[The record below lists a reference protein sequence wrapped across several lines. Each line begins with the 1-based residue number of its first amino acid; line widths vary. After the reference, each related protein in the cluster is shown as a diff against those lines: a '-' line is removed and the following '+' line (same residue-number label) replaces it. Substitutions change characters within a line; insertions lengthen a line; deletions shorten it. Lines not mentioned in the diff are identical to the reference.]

1 MARLQTALIGV
12 GAWGK
17 VLAKAAGQSQT
28 IEFVA
33 CVGRNPERL
42 SGFSRDAG
50 IPARDIDAV
59 LTDKTIQA
67 VVLALPNEM
76 HLEFAQR
83 AAAARKHIY
92 IEKPIAN
99 TMADALAI
107 AALEQA
113 HGVRIVVGHCARL
126 LTGVRAIRAA
136 IDGGKLGKV
145 SQIEANFSNDRGLRI
160 TPQDWRWYSKS
171 APGGSL
177 SQIGVHQFDTLR
189 YLGGDIVAVSASAGR
204 HSPVGAEVE
213 DQWIV
218 AVHFA
223 DGKLG
228 TVISSWTSPGTFNL
242 RATGADAL
250 MVYDIDQTHWAN
262 PESCTKTQ
270 HFTCRPAARAR
281 PSGRSCRCRPA
292 ICIATSSSSS
302 PTAPPRTS
310 HANCRRR
317 TAARPWRP
325 VYAVLKLAGEEKSCK
340 VELSEIIDAARGADN
355 WRRGPALAH
364 DRWTAWGTRSKSRM

>member
-1 MARLQTALIGV
+1 MARLRTALIGV

-17 VLAKAAGQSQT
+17 VLAKAASQSQT
-28 IEFVA
+28 IEFAA

-42 SGFSRDAG
+42 AAFSRETG
-50 IPARDIDAV
+50 IPAGKIDVV
-59 LTDKTIQA
+59 LADKTIAA
-67 VVLALPNEM
+67 VALALPNEM
-76 HLEFAQR
+76 HLDFARR
-83 AAAARKHIY
+83 AAAAGKHVY

-107 AALEQA
+107 AALEQT

-136 IDGGKLGKV
+136 IDAGKLGKI

-189 YLGGDIVAVSASAGR
+189 YLGGDIAAVSASAGR
-204 HSPVGAEVE
+204 HSPAGAEVE

-223 DGKLG
+223 DGRLG
-228 TVISSWTSPGTFNL
+228 TMISSWTSPGTFNV

-250 MVYDIDQTHWAN
+250 MFYDIDQTHWAS
-262 PESCTKTQ
+262 PEKLHENASLYMQSRGKG
-270 HFTCRPAARAR
+270 PAERQALPVPPGNMYRDELELFAD
-281 PSGRSCRCRPA
+281 S
-292 ICIATSSSSS
+292 IAADKECELS
-302 PTAPPRTS
+302 AQNGCQ
-310 HANCRRR
+310 AV
-317 TAARPWRP
+317 AA
-325 VYAVLKLAGEEKSCK
+325 VYAALKSAEDSSRK
-340 VELSEIIDAARGADN
+340 VELSEIIEAAQGTADADDQRRGAAGG
-355 WRRGPALAH
+355 R
-364 DRWTAWGTRSKSRM
+364 

>member
-1 MARLQTALIGV
+1 MARLRTALIGV

-17 VLAKAAGQSQT
+17 VLARAASQSQT
-28 IEFVA
+28 IEFAA

-42 SGFSRDAG
+42 AAFARDTG

-59 LTDKTIQA
+59 LADKTIQA

-76 HLEFAQR
+76 HLDFARR
-83 AAAARKHIY
+83 AAAAAKHIY

-107 AALEQA
+107 TALEQA

-126 LTGVRAIRAA
+126 LTGVRAMRAA
-136 IDGGKLGKV
+136 IDAGKLGKV

-160 TPQDWRWYSKS
+160 TPQDWRWYSES

-189 YLGGDIVAVSASAGR
+189 YLGGDIAAVSASAGR

-228 TVISSWTSPGTFNL
+228 TVLSSWTSPGTFNV

-250 MVYDIDQTHWAN
+250 MFYDIDQTHWPN
-262 PESCTKTQ
+262 PEKLHENATLYMQAHGKG
-270 HFTCRPAARAR
+270 PAERQALPVPPGNMYCDELDLFAD
-281 PSGRSCRCRPA
+281 SV
-292 ICIATSSSSS
+292 ATHKECELS
-302 PTAPPRTS
+302 AENGCQ
-310 HANCRRR
+310 AV
-317 TAARPWRP
+317 AA
-325 VYAVLKLAGEEKSCK
+325 VYAALKSAQDNSRK
-340 VELSEIIDAARGADN
+340 VEVSEIIEAARGAAGMES
-355 WRRGPALAH
+355 RRHGAAGG
-364 DRWTAWGTRSKSRM
+364 R

>member
-1 MARLQTALIGV
+1 MARLRTALIGV

-17 VLAKAAGQSQT
+17 VLAKAAGQSAK
-28 IEFVA
+28 IEFAA

-42 SGFSRDAG
+42 AAFSRETG
-50 IPARDIDAV
+50 IPASKIDVV
-59 LTDKTIQA
+59 LADKTIQA
-67 VVLALPNEM
+67 VALALPNEM
-76 HLEFAQR
+76 HLEFARR
-83 AAAARKHIY
+83 AAAAGKHIY

-107 AALEQA
+107 AALEEA
-113 HGVRIVVGHCARL
+113 HNVRIVIGHCARL

-136 IDGGKLGKV
+136 IDAGKLGKV
-145 SQIEANFSNDRGLRI
+145 SQVEANFSNDRGLRI
-160 TPQDWRWYSKS
+160 TPKDWRWHSES

-189 YLGGDIVAVSASAGR
+189 YIGGDIAAVSASAAR

-228 TVISSWTSPGTFNL
+228 TVISSWTSPGTFSV

-250 MVYDIDQTHWAN
+250 MSYDIDQTHWAS
-262 PESCTKTQ
+262 PEKLHENATLYMQARGKG
-270 HFTCRPAARAR
+270 PAERQALQVAPGNMYREELELFAA
-281 PSGRSCRCRPA
+281 SVNSDKACELSAENGCQA
-292 ICIATSSSSS
+292 I
-302 PTAPPRTS
+302 
-310 HANCRRR
+310 
-317 TAARPWRP
+317 AA
-325 VYAVLKLAGEEKSCK
+325 VYAALKSAHDNSRK
-340 VELSEIIDAARGADN
+340 VELSEVIEAAQGSGERRRGAAGG
-355 WRRGPALAH
+355 R
-364 DRWTAWGTRSKSRM
+364 

>member
-28 IEFVA
+28 IEFAA

-42 SGFSRDAG
+42 AAFARDTG
-50 IPARDIDAV
+50 IPARDVDAV
-59 LTDKTIQA
+59 LADTTIQA
-67 VVLALPNEM
+67 VALALPNEM
-76 HLEFAQR
+76 HLEFARR
-83 AAAARKHIY
+83 AAAAGKHIY

-99 TMADALAI
+99 TMADALAV
-107 AALEQA
+107 AALEEA
-113 HGVRIVVGHCARL
+113 HDVRIVVGHCARL

-160 TPQDWRWYSKS
+160 TPQDWRWYSDS

-189 YLGGDIVAVSASAGR
+189 YLGGDIAAVSASAGR

-213 DQWIV
+213 DQWIA

-228 TVISSWTSPGTFNL
+228 TVISSWTSPGTFNV

-262 PESCTKTQ
+262 PEKLHENATLYLQARGQGPAGRQALPVPPGNMYRDELELFAGSVAAN
-270 HFTCRPAARAR
+270 RPCELSAQNGCQAVAA
-281 PSGRSCRCRPA
+281 
-292 ICIATSSSSS
+292 
-302 PTAPPRTS
+302 
-310 HANCRRR
+310 
-317 TAARPWRP
+317 
-325 VYAVLKLAGEEKSCK
+325 VYAALKSAKDNSRK
-340 VELSEIIDAARGADN
+340 VELSEIIDAARKTAGAAS
-355 WRRGPALAH
+355 RQRGAA
-364 DRWTAWGTRSKSRM
+364 GSR